1 MKKIDEHNIV
11 AMVEASDVRG
21 ALSAIY
27 THYARYLFAIAQRY
41 VADDD
46 KVNDVL
52 QDAFVKVYSSIS
64 AFKWNGNGSLKA
76 WLKRIVVNE
85 ALLAI
90 RSETHHGTQP
100 LDDNIDVTD
109 DDAALI
115 DKVDTD
121 VLMQSIRQLP
131 TDYRSVFNLYVLD
144 GYSHKEIAQQLG
156 ITTTASAVK
165 LLRAKKILKMQLLN
179 YIDSHE

>member
-1 MKKIDEHNIV
+1 
-11 AMVEASDVRG
+11 MVEASDVKG

-27 THYARYLFAIAQRY
+27 SLYARYLFAIAQRY
-41 VADDD
+41 VADDN

-52 QDAFVKVYSSIS
+52 QDSFVKVYGSING
-64 AFKWNGNGSLKA
+64 FKWNGNGSLKA

-85 ALLAI
+85 ALQVI
-90 RSETHHGTQP
+90 KSEARHGTQP

-121 VLMQSIRQLP
+121 VLMQSIRQLHA
-131 TDYRSVFNLYVLD
+131 DYRSVFNLYVLD

-165 LLRAKKILKMQLLN
+165 LLRAKKILKKQLLN
-179 YIDSHE
+179 YIERHE

>member
-1 MKKIDEHNIV
+1 MKQIDEHNIV

-90 RSETHHGTQP
+90 RSEAHHGTQP

>member
-1 MKKIDEHNIV
+1 MKQIDEHNIV

-64 AFKWNGNGSLKA
+64 AFKWSGNGSLKA

-85 ALLAI
+85 ALMVI
-90 RSETHHGTQP
+90 RGEAHHGTQP

-109 DDAALI
+109 DDVALI